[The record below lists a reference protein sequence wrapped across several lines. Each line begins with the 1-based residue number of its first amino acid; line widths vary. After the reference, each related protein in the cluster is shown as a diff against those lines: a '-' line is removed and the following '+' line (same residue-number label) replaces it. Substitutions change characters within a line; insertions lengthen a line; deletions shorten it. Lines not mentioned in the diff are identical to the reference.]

1 VDTWRELRAAALEES
16 RRLRAELPPPLP
28 TPPRAPAFLFTVTCP
43 RCGRPLETTQVARTS
58 GLRASVLL
66 TCPGPTCQDQQ
77 ALVQLIPVRRPPP
90 GAGMP
95 SGHRGE
101 GIDRWEQDRARRVA
115 LLASDA

>member
-1 VDTWRELRAAALEES
+1 M
-16 RRLRAELPPPLP
+16 
-28 TPPRAPAFLFTVTCP
+28 
-43 RCGRPLETTQVARTS
+43 ETTQVARTS

-77 ALVQLIPVRRPPP
+77 ALVQLIPVPRPPK

-101 GIDRWEQDRARRVA
+101 GIDVWAQDRARRVA
-115 LLASDA
+115 LLAADA